1 MSKNHEDNTILS
13 FLFEKQHY
21 HLLAIVL
28 LTIILF
34 FLFSL
39 KDFTKGSF
47 LGVSTFIWILSAFI
61 IPIIHQ
67 VYVMVV
73 WRLELHTSFI
83 SRKFGS
89 LGFILYGIIFMILF
103 LSRFLVLIA
112 LAIANS
118 NTLILGD
125 YSIHIILIIIF
136 LPLGLYLVYSVE
148 RFFGL
153 KRALGI
159 DHFDGSYRKK
169 RLVKKGIF
177 RYVDNSMYLVGFL
190 LFYIP
195 GLVFSSLGAL
205 LMALL
210 HHIYIWVHYY
220 VTEKPDM
227 RRIYSS
233 IDK

>member
-1 MSKNHEDNTILS
+1 MSKNHEDDNILS

-28 LTIILF
+28 LAIILF

-67 VYVMVV
+67 VFVMVV
-73 WRLELHTSFI
+73 WRLELHTSFV
-83 SRKFGS
+83 SRKFGF

-159 DHFDGSYRKK
+159 DHFDGSYREKK
-169 RLVKKGIF
+169 LVEKGIF
-177 RYVDNSMYLVGFL
+177 RFIDNSMYVVGFL

-205 LMALL
+205 LMALI
-210 HHIYIWVHYY
+210 HHIYIWAHYY
-220 VTEKPDM
+220 FTEKPDM
-227 RRIYSS
+227 RRIYGS